1 MDQSNL
7 SYQRKLL
14 LSDGASAVSQEIQT
28 VTMNGNKFHSTKLTY
43 AQNTY
48 PQEFTLENYD
58 CIGFDLDHTLCRYK
72 LKPLF
77 HLIYKSLASFLIEK
91 YEYPKSLA
99 NISEDDWS
107 FAQKGIVL
115 DKYRGNF
122 LKLNSLY
129 KIVKASHGTQ
139 LLSPKE
145 ISEIYGPNSI
155 WEESKGIPQK
165 LVTTALEEPFYVF
178 KDYFVTPGAIIC
190 AKLVDI
196 IDKQEG
202 KALKEYHFWDQYIE
216 GIFYMYERSNFKN
229 NSGLFFPEFVK
240 NPDLYIQPCPDS
252 IKKWLEHIGQNKVTF
267 LLTSANYDAAE
278 FVASQ
283 CLGKDWK
290 KYFDI
295 VITFA
300 RKPGFFWKD
309 IPFYLVSG
317 DEEVGNVKPE
327 DFKSHLVYSQGNFKE
342 LQEVCA
348 NLSKSKSPKT
358 IYFGDSLI
366 EDVYAAS
373 EIGGCDTVAIVEE
386 MLAEGMVDLSE
397 KHLESQVLTSK
408 FWGSFFRNTIAETHG
423 NQGEDIT
430 LWAHLLAQHSKLTI
444 PNLESIA
451 GLQMQDKISCF
462 GGDVPV
468 SGYFPGV
475 PKALSIYC

>member
-1 MDQSNL
+1 MFSVIAIRGN
-7 SYQRKLL
+7 
-14 LSDGASAVSQEIQT
+14 SALWIKTFLRS
-28 VTMNGNKFHSTKLTY
+28 HSTKLTF

-77 HLIYKSLASFLIEK
+77 QLIYKSLASFLIEK

-99 NISEDDWS
+99 NICEDDWS

-115 DKYRGNF
+115 DKCRGNI
-122 LKLNSLY
+122 LKLNNSY
-129 KIVKASHGTQ
+129 KIVKASHGTR
-139 LLSPKE
+139 LLSPDE
-145 ISEIYGPNSI
+145 ISEIYGPTSI
-155 WEESKGIPQK
+155 WEESRGIPQK
-165 LVTTALEEPFYVF
+165 LVATALEEPFYVF

-196 IDKQEG
+196 IDKREG
-202 KALKEYHFWDQYIE
+202 KTLEEYHFWDQYIE
-216 GIFYMYERSNFKN
+216 GIFNMYERSNFKN
-229 NSGLFFPEFVK
+229 NSGHFFPELVK
-240 NPDLYIQPCPDS
+240 NPSLYIQPCPDS
-252 IKKWLEHIGQNKVTF
+252 VKKWLEHIGQNKVTF
-267 LLTSANYDAAE
+267 LLTSANYDSAE
-278 FVASQ
+278 FVAKQ
-283 CLGKDWK
+283 CLGDDWK

-300 RKPGFFWKD
+300 RKPGFFWRDK
-309 IPFYLVSG
+309 PFYLVCDN
-317 DEEVGNVKPE
+317 DEIGNVKPE

-358 IYFGDSLI
+358 VYFGDSLI

-373 EIGGCDTVAIVEE
+373 EMAGCDTVAIVEE
-386 MLAEGMVDLSE
+386 MLAEGMIDSSE

-408 FWGSFFRNTIAETHG
+408 FWGSFFNNAVSETSS
-423 NQGEDIT
+423 NRGEDIT

-451 GLQMQDKISCF
+451 RLQMQDKISCF
-462 GGDVPV
+462 GGDIPI
-468 SGYFPGV
+468 SGYYPGI
-475 PKALSIYC
+475 PKALSTYC